1 MQADLDNTVLLD
13 TGAAPVRVASNDPT
27 VVAWIRDAY
36 AARVLPAGDPT
47 ALAGTEMIVAN
58 FGAPAKNRRSRHRLL
73 DHFGNLWFATFER
86 DEAADALAR
95 AVTDRIDAATGGTWL
110 RLPVLVPAG
119 DHPSDRAVLLHPWLG
134 QSLDRLLPLL
144 RRAGVAV
151 HPSPQVHLDARAGVI
166 RLGPAPRWPGAV
178 PGPAAAPTGRTG
190 PTGPTTSID
199 VRALVGVWDGIG
211 RPEVVQWFLHAATS
225 WDQTALDAMATL
237 TDRVPYA
244 RVDSSMGLRSTV
256 EQLAA
261 LTLDP

>member
-27 VVAWIRDAY
+27 VVAWIRDVF
-36 AARVLPAGDPT
+36 AARVLPVDDPS

-95 AVTDRIDAATGGTWL
+95 AVTDRIDAAGGGTWL
-110 RLPVLVPAG
+110 RLPVLVPAD
-119 DHPSDRAVLLHPWLG
+119 DHPPGRAVLLHPWLG

-144 RRAGVAV
+144 RRAGIAV
-151 HPSPQVHLDARAGVI
+151 HPSPQVHLDTDHGVI
-166 RLGPAPRWPGAV
+166 RLGPAPRWS
-178 PGPAAAPTGRTG
+178 AAAPGAAAATTG
-190 PTGPTTSID
+190 PTGATTVID
-199 VRALVGVWDGIG
+199 VGALVGVWEGIG
-211 RPEVVQWFLHAATS
+211 RPEVVQWFLHAATT

-244 RVDSSMGLRSTV
+244 RVDSSMGLRATV

-261 LTLDP
+261 LTLGP